1 MQQAAKIR
9 EQKKKID
16 ELKVELARAQ
26 LENERFEEL
35 LDPKTSR
42 GGAQQI
48 AYAISQL
55 LFWITN

>member
-16 ELKVELARAQ
+16 GLKVELARAQ
-26 LENERFEEL
+26 LENDRFEEL
-35 LDPKTSR
+35 LDPKTPHKGTQR
-42 GGAQQI
+42 I

-55 LFWITN
+55 FFWITN